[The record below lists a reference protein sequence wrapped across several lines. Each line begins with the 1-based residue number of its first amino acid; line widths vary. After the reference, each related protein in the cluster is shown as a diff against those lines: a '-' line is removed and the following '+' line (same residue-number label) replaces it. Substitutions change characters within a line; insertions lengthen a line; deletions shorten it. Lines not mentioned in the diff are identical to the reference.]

1 MLPYLF
7 NAVALAL
14 IFFVVWWFWLSK
26 SKSQKST
33 SNKVKILVQDGVYQP
48 ARIEL
53 QANKPIMLEFV
64 RKDSSPCSEYVIFD
78 SIEVSEKLALGKS
91 QAINLGSLTPGEYSF
106 GCQMKMYTGL
116 LIVK

>member
-7 NAVALAL
+7 NAAALTL
-14 IFFVVWWFWLSK
+14 IAFVIWWFWLSQP
-26 SKSQKST
+26 KSQIST
-33 SNKVKILVQDGVYQP
+33 SNKVQILVQDGVYQP

-53 QANKPIMLEFV
+53 KKNKPIVLEFV

-78 SIEVSEKLALGKS
+78 SIDVSEKLSAGKS
-91 QAINLGSLTPGEYSF
+91 KFINLGSLTPGEYSF
-106 GCQMKMYTGL
+106 GCQMKMYTGV

>member
-26 SKSQKST
+26 PKSQKST
-33 SNKVKILVQDGVYQP
+33 SNQVKILVQDGVYQP

-53 QANKPIMLEFV
+53 QANRPIMLEFV

-78 SIEVSEKLALGKS
+78 SIDVSQKLALGQS
-91 QAINLGSLTPGEYSF
+91 QPINLGSLTPGEYSF
-106 GCQMKMYTGL
+106 GCQMKMYTGV